1 MRHCLLLNVHL
12 CLAKYP
18 AQDYNIL
25 SSACCEGHLWAS
37 YSCNKHNCHFT
48 LVRIIPVWLKTVWT
62 SLYLLLV
69 WHAFNCYN
77 IWCLFVFSALMR
89 MLVISPHLV
98 TDKVY
103 LHKAVK
109 HAIKCGVIDQ
119 WMLARE
125 RGFLPK
131 ERADPT
137 SEQYEVRF
145 ITEKEYRTLPDAMQ
159 SENSSTSELA
169 YVEWK
174 ERPSVSIYWIPLFIY
189 GNWLVA
195 AVSWSWYSEELAYTC
210 RF

>member
-1 MRHCLLLNVHL
+1 MGGTSSLCTIMHSLVHYNVSLTIGVMITKKYWRRHCLLLNVHL

-18 AQDYNIL
+18 AQDCNIL

-109 HAIKCGVIDQ
+109 HAIKCGFID
-119 WMLARE
+119 
-125 RGFLPK
+125 
-131 ERADPT
+131 
-137 SEQYEVRF
+137 
-145 ITEKEYRTLPDAMQ
+145 
-159 SENSSTSELA
+159 
-169 YVEWK
+169 
-174 ERPSVSIYWIPLFIY
+174 
-189 GNWLVA
+189 
-195 AVSWSWYSEELAYTC
+195 
-210 RF
+210 

>member
-1 MRHCLLLNVHL
+1 
-12 CLAKYP
+12 
-18 AQDYNIL
+18 
-25 SSACCEGHLWAS
+25 
-37 YSCNKHNCHFT
+37 
-48 LVRIIPVWLKTVWT
+48 
-62 SLYLLLV
+62 
-69 WHAFNCYN
+69 
-77 IWCLFVFSALMR
+77 MR
-89 MLVISPHLV
+89 MLIINPHLV

-145 ITEKEYRTLPDAMQ
+145 ITEKEYRTHPDAMQ

-169 YVEWK
+169 YVE
-174 ERPSVSIYWIPLFIY
+174 
-189 GNWLVA
+189 
-195 AVSWSWYSEELAYTC
+195 
-210 RF
+210 